1 MRWKKVRVKVAQLC
15 LTLCD
20 PMDYT
25 VHGILQARILEW
37 VAFPFSR
44 GTSPPRN
51 QTGSPAL
58 QADSLPAEPPPGK
71 PKNTG
76 VGGLSLLQ
84 RIFLTQE
91 LNQDWAIREAPKVV
105 QSCLTL
111 CDPMDKGSPRILEWV
126 SYLFSIVYSC
136 PFCWRLIDCRCVNLS
151 LGFLFCPVNPYVCFC
166 ANTMLLW
173 LLWLCSIVW
182 SLGGLCL
189 LLCSFFSGMLWQFW
203 IFLWFHINFMITCSS
218 SVKNVMGNL
227 IVCGCVHAQLCLT
240 LCDPMDCSLPGS
252 FVHGLF

>member
-1 MRWKKVRVKVAQLC
+1 MAEC
-15 LTLCD
+15 FLTLLIY
-20 PMDYT
+20 MQ
-25 VHGILQARILEW
+25 LSS
-37 VAFPFSR
+37 FP
-44 GTSPPRN
+44 
-51 QTGSPAL
+51 
-58 QADSLPAEPPPGK
+58 
-71 PKNTG
+71 NTTCW
-76 VGGLSLLQ
+76 
-84 RIFLTQE
+84 R
-91 LNQDWAIREAPKVV
+91 DR
-105 QSCLTL
+105 
-111 CDPMDKGSPRILEWV
+111 
-126 SYLFSIVYSC
+126 LFSIVYSC

-240 LCDPMDCSLPGS
+240 LCDPMDYTIHGILQARLLEWVAFPFSRGS
-252 FVHGLF
+252 SQPRDQTQVSHIAGGFFTSWAAREAQEHQSG